1 MLNSRNMWFSVCVY
15 PKQSSALP
23 LTGFTNQRKE
33 TLRFKDIE
41 LEGSVTQMFV
51 LQTGCKASAIV
62 RLPAS
67 NRQILHSHLESQ
79 AVFTIPLLTV
89 RRVHRKTL
97 QGSLVPSP
105 GYSKTS
111 HAGNRRTK
119 EGEKLKFGRG
129 SGFPGSER
137 RPIALAFRFPWT
149 YRCAWR
155 AFASLLLLELSHF
168 PTALMYVYNGNFV
181 FLHNISCTSSS
192 TLCPCLI
199 LLLCISGKIVIKTLK
214 NCDLG
219 VMKLINWW
227 KTFPYCK

>member
-1 MLNSRNMWFSVCVY
+1 M
-15 PKQSSALP
+15 Q
-23 LTGFTNQRKE
+23 
-33 TLRFKDIE
+33 
-41 LEGSVTQMFV
+41 
-51 LQTGCKASAIV
+51 KASAIV

-137 RPIALAFRFPWT
+137 RPIALAF
-149 YRCAWR
+149 
-155 AFASLLLLELSHF
+155 HF
-168 PTALMYVYNGNFV
+168 P
-181 FLHNISCTSSS
+181 
-192 TLCPCLI
+192 
-199 LLLCISGKIVIKTLK
+199 
-214 NCDLG
+214 
-219 VMKLINWW
+219 
-227 KTFPYCK
+227 